1 MATGKY
7 KKKDKG
13 TANVNSRGTVHNIVV
28 PMAND
33 SDKDEP
39 HIPWSLLVAV
49 LVLCLVLVIAL
60 PIMGIMYMD
69 MNNATAKAMEEVK
82 KMRELRAKIMLEI
95 IEREE
100 KLRDLLK
107 PNDIFLLDRGF
118 RDAIDKLNNQD
129 VITIDVTEKKLYGMF
144 WRFFAV
150 DLPNSEYCVFRDTD
164 SRITIRE
171 KMAVDE
177 WVNSGK
183 SIHVMRDHPAHGI
196 PFGSDRLGILGGM
209 WGIKSKSVPLTEMI
223 ERFTKNKNLVYGSD
237 QTFLK
242 TIYSIFEDD
251 ITTHDEF
258 YEKKPFPIKREYGR
272 FVGDRIDEN
281 DKPVGTDFKSII

>member
-39 HIPWSLLVAV
+39 HIPWSLLIAV

-95 IEREE
+95 QGE
-100 KLRDLLK
+100 
-107 PNDIFLLDRGF
+107 
-118 RDAIDKLNNQD
+118 
-129 VITIDVTEKKLYGMF
+129 
-144 WRFFAV
+144 
-150 DLPNSEYCVFRDTD
+150 
-164 SRITIRE
+164 
-171 KMAVDE
+171 
-177 WVNSGK
+177 
-183 SIHVMRDHPAHGI
+183 
-196 PFGSDRLGILGGM
+196 
-209 WGIKSKSVPLTEMI
+209 
-223 ERFTKNKNLVYGSD
+223 
-237 QTFLK
+237 
-242 TIYSIFEDD
+242 
-251 ITTHDEF
+251 
-258 YEKKPFPIKREYGR
+258 
-272 FVGDRIDEN
+272 
-281 DKPVGTDFKSII
+281 